1 MRKALMRER
10 EQAQREHKRRGDHLP
25 ANLPPR
31 GLSREE
37 AAAYVGVGTT
47 KFDEMVA
54 DGRMP
59 KPVPGFDGRNV
70 WDRRALD
77 QSFDALGTSKS
88 VSPWDQIED

>member
-1 MRKALMRER
+1 MTRAH
-10 EQAQREHKRRGDHLP
+10 QPHLP

-31 GLSREE
+31 GLSRE
-37 AAAYVGVGTT
+37 AAAEYLGIGTT

-59 KPVPGFDGRNV
+59 KPIHVDGRRI

-77 QSFDALGTSKS
+77 QSFDALGTSEG
-88 VSPWDQIED
+88 VNPWDQVED